1 MEKNTNVTLKKIKDH
16 LIKEIKTNKNM
27 VHGKAK
33 YGIQYLCFAMPEIKM
48 SKDREN

>member
-1 MEKNTNVTLKKIKDH
+1 MDKKHKCHFRKIKDH
-16 LIKEIKTNKNM
+16 LIKEIKSNKNM